1 MEYPHLQ
8 EIFKQHGGNDFTIL
22 SIETTNRPELARKF
36 VEQVGA
42 TFPIVLD
49 DQKTAGTTFQL
60 QGVPTN
66 LLIDR
71 DGNVI
76 FRHLGFA
83 PGHEKILEAEVKLLM
98 GSGSTASREDLG
110 AIVP

>member
-1 MEYPHLQ
+1 VEYPHLQ
-8 EIFKQHGGNDFTIL
+8 EIFQQLGGTDFTVL

-36 VEQVGA
+36 VQEIGA
-42 TFPIVLD
+42 TFPIALD
-49 DQKTAGTTFQL
+49 EQKSAGTTFQL
-60 QGVPTN
+60 RGVPTN

-71 DGNVI
+71 EGNVV

-98 GSGSTASREDLG
+98 GSGSTASKEDLG
-110 AIVP
+110 ALLP